1 MIAGPLKNN
10 IQLSVIILLV
20 ICIGLWVNTIVF
32 SNSYV
37 PDVSYDE
44 HVLYYFIFT
53 HKLSFVAT
61 QIIACLVVLLGA
73 FFVNFMAVQQEI
85 TSKTNFLPSFF
96 YILFAFSATAK
107 NSLEPILVAN
117 LFVMA
122 SLYFVISSYRREQ
135 ALPDFFN
142 AGLCMGLASFFYI
155 DYIVIFPIL
164 YISTLVLRAFNWR
177 EWVVSFLGLIAPLFM
192 YMCLCYLTHGNT
204 FIFYDL
210 MKDAI
215 SQLQWPLISEY
226 YVGFMIVSILLFAF
240 ALFHYFNKGFGSK
253 VKTQKTKYIMLW
265 LLGLCVL
272 MAFFEQ
278 LPDMLLL
285 SSMIP
290 LSILLG
296 DYISEIRQLKI
307 ANTLLVLFM
316 GTFVVVYFY
325 ALGII

>member
-20 ICIGLWVNTIVF
+20 ICIGLWINTIVF
-32 SNSYV
+32 SSSYI
-37 PDVSYDE
+37 PDVQYDE
-44 HVLYYFIFT
+44 HILYYFIFT

-61 QIIACLVVLLGA
+61 QIIACIVVLLGA
-73 FFVNFMAVQQEI
+73 FFVNFIAVQQEI
-85 TSKTNFLPSFF
+85 TFKTNFLPSFF

-117 LFVMA
+117 LFLMA
-122 SLYFVISSYRREQ
+122 ALYFVINSYRREE
-135 ALPDFFN
+135 ALTDFFN

-155 DYIVIFPIL
+155 DYIVVFPVL
-164 YISTLVLRAFNWR
+164 YIAILILRAFNWR

-192 YMCLCYLTHGNT
+192 YMCLCYLTNGNT
-204 FIFYDL
+204 FHFYVL

-215 SQLQWPLISEY
+215 NQLQWPVISEY
-226 YVGFMIVSILLFAF
+226 YIGFLATSALLFVF
-240 ALFHYFNKGFGSK
+240 TLFHYFSKGFGSK
-253 VKTQKTKYIMLW
+253 VKTQKTKYIMFW
-265 LLGLCVL
+265 FLGLCVL

-290 LSILLG
+290 LSVLLG
-296 DYISEIRQLKI
+296 DYIAGIRQLKI

-325 ALGII
+325 ALGVF

>member
-20 ICIGLWVNTIVF
+20 ICIGLWINTIVF
-32 SNSYV
+32 SSSYV
-37 PDVSYDE
+37 PDVNYDE
-44 HVLYYFIFT
+44 HILYYFIFT
-53 HKLSFVAT
+53 HKLSFVVT
-61 QIIACLVVLLGA
+61 QVIACVVVLLGA

-96 YILFAFSATAK
+96 YILFSFSATAK

-122 SLYFVISSYRREQ
+122 SLYFVINSYRRDE

-155 DYIVIFPIL
+155 DYIIIFPVL
-164 YISTLVLRAFNWR
+164 YIATLILRAFNWR
-177 EWVVSFLGLIAPLFM
+177 EWVVSFLGLIAPLFV
-192 YMCLCYLTHGNT
+192 YMCLCYLYDGN
-204 FIFYDL
+204 IFVFYSM
-210 MKDAI
+210 MKKAI
-215 SQLQWPLISEY
+215 NQLQLPVISEY
-226 YVGFMIVSILLFAF
+226 YIGFMVVSILLFVF
-240 ALFHYFNKGFGSK
+240 AIFHYFNKGFGSK

-265 LLGLCVL
+265 LLGFCVL

-285 SSMIP
+285 SSIIP
-290 LSILLG
+290 LSVILG
-296 DYISEIRQLKI
+296 DYMAEIKQLKI

>member
-20 ICIGLWVNTIVF
+20 ICIGLWINTIVF
-32 SNSYV
+32 SSSYV
-37 PDVSYDE
+37 PDINYDE
-44 HVLYYFIFT
+44 HILYYFIFT
-53 HKLSFVAT
+53 HKLSFVVT
-61 QIIACLVVLLGA
+61 QVIACVVVLLGA

-96 YILFAFSATAK
+96 YILFSFSATAK

-122 SLYFVISSYRREQ
+122 SLYFVINSYRRDE

-155 DYIVIFPIL
+155 DYIIIFPVL
-164 YISTLVLRAFNWR
+164 YIATLILRAFNWR
-177 EWVVSFLGLIAPLFM
+177 EWVVSFLGLIAPLFV
-192 YMCLCYLTHGNT
+192 YMCLCYLYDGN
-204 FIFYDL
+204 IFVFYSM
-210 MKDAI
+210 MKKAI
-215 SQLQWPLISEY
+215 NQLQLPVISEY
-226 YVGFMIVSILLFAF
+226 YIGFMAVSILLFVF
-240 ALFHYFNKGFGSK
+240 AIFHYFNKGFGSK

-265 LLGLCVL
+265 LLGFCVL

-285 SSMIP
+285 SSIIP
-290 LSILLG
+290 LSVILG
-296 DYISEIRQLKI
+296 DYMAEIKQLKI

>member
-20 ICIGLWVNTIVF
+20 ICIGLWINTIVF
-32 SNSYV
+32 SSAYV
-37 PDVSYDE
+37 PDVNYNE
-44 HVLYYFIFT
+44 HILYYFIFT
-53 HKLSFVAT
+53 HKLSFVVT
-61 QIIACLVVLLGA
+61 QIIACVVVLLGA

-122 SLYFVISSYRREQ
+122 SLYFVINSYRRDE

-155 DYIVIFPIL
+155 DYILIFPVL
-164 YISTLVLRAFNWR
+164 YIATLILRAFNWR
-177 EWVVSFLGLIAPLFM
+177 EWVVSFLGLVAPLFV
-192 YMCLCYLTHGNT
+192 YMCLCYLYDGNT
-204 FIFYDL
+204 FLFYNM
-210 MKDAI
+210 MKKAI
-215 SQLQWPLISEY
+215 NQLQLPVISEY
-226 YVGFMIVSILLFAF
+226 YIGFLAISILLFVF
-240 ALFHYFNKGFGSK
+240 AIFHYFNKGFGSK

-265 LLGLCVL
+265 LLGFCVL

-285 SSMIP
+285 SSIIP
-290 LSILLG
+290 LSVILG
-296 DYISEIRQLKI
+296 DYMAEIRQLKI

>member
-20 ICIGLWVNTIVF
+20 ICIGLWINTLVF
-32 SNSYV
+32 SPSYL

-44 HVLYYFIFT
+44 HILYYFIFN
-53 HKLSFVAT
+53 HKLSFIAT
-61 QIIACLVVLLGA
+61 QIIACIVILLGA

-96 YILFAFSATAK
+96 YILLAFSATAK

-122 SLYFVISSYRREQ
+122 SLYFIINSYRREE

-155 DYIVIFPIL
+155 DYLIIFPVL
-164 YISTLVLRAFNWR
+164 YIATLILRAFNWR
-177 EWVVSFLGLIAPLFM
+177 EWVVSFLGLIAPLFI
-192 YMCLCYLTHGNT
+192 YMCLCYLANGDI
-204 FIFYDL
+204 FIFYNM

-215 SQLQWPLISEY
+215 NQLQLPVISEFY
-226 YVGFMIVSILLFAF
+226 IGFLIVSILLFVF
-240 ALFHYFNKGFGSK
+240 ALFHYFSKGFGSK
-253 VKTQKTKYIMLW
+253 VKTQKTKYIMFW

-285 SSMIP
+285 SSIIP
-290 LSILLG
+290 LSVILG
-296 DYISEIRQLKI
+296 DYIAEIKQLKI

>member
-32 SNSYV
+32 SSSYV

-61 QIIACLVVLLGA
+61 QIIACIVVLLGA

-85 TSKTNFLPSFF
+85 TTKTNFLPSFF

-107 NSLEPILVAN
+107 NSLEPLLVAN

-122 SLYFVISSYRREQ
+122 SLYFVINSYRHEQ
-135 ALPDFFN
+135 ALPDLFN
-142 AGLCMGLASFFYI
+142 AGLCLGLGSFFYI

-164 YISTLVLRAFNWR
+164 YIATLVLRSFNWR
-177 EWVVSFLGLIAPLFM
+177 EWVVSFLGLMSPLFV
-192 YMCLCYLTHGNT
+192 YMCLCYLTHGN
-204 FIFYDL
+204 IFLFYEL

-215 SQLQWPLISEY
+215 NQLQWPVISEY
-226 YVGFMIVSILLFAF
+226 YIGFMVVSILLFVF

-272 MAFFEQ
+272 MAFLEQ

-290 LSILLG
+290 LSVLLG
-296 DYISEIRQLKI
+296 DYMAEIRQLKI

>member
-10 IQLSVIILLV
+10 IQLSVVILLV
-20 ICIGLWVNTIVF
+20 ICIGLWVNTLVF
-32 SNSYV
+32 SSSYV

-44 HVLYYFIFT
+44 HILYYFIFN
-53 HKLSFVAT
+53 HHLSFLAT
-61 QIIACLVVLLGA
+61 QIIACIVVLLGA
-73 FFVNFMAVQQEI
+73 FFVNVIAVQQEI

-122 SLYFVISSYRREQ
+122 SLYFVINSYRSEG
-135 ALPDFFN
+135 ALADFFN
-142 AGLCMGLASFFYI
+142 AGLSMGLASFFYI
-155 DYIVIFPIL
+155 DYIVIFPVLYVAIL
-164 YISTLVLRAFNWR
+164 ILRSFDWR
-177 EWVVSFLGLIAPLFM
+177 EWVVSFLGLMTPLFI
-192 YMCLCYLTHGNT
+192 YMCLCYLSSGNI
-204 FIFYDL
+204 FIFYNL

-215 SQLQWPLISEY
+215 NQLQWPVVSEY
-226 YVGFMIVSILLFAF
+226 YIGFMAVSILLFIF

-265 LLGLCVL
+265 LLGFCVL

-296 DYISEIRQLKI
+296 DYIAEIRQLKI

-316 GTFVVVYFY
+316 GTFVAVYFY